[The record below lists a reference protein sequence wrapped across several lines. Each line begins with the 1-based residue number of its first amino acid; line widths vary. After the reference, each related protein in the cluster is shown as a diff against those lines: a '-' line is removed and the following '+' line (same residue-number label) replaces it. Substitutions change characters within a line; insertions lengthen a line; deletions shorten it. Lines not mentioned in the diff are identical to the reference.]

1 MTNNPDEIRA
11 NIERTRGDLGRD
23 VDALAEKVDPNRI
36 VDRQTERLRSRW
48 TDVRESIFGSD
59 DTGTEDPLNYYRHEE
74 DEQGRMSR
82 FADEAGGA
90 ARRAPRTVKRR
101 VRGNPLAAGAIAL
114 GAGWLLGSLLPSSR
128 QEQEAA
134 EEVRRRAE
142 PLVDEAKSVARDMG
156 DSLQPQAEQAVA
168 DVRQSATES
177 FDRVKT
183 EGQHRVADVQEDT
196 KRAAGNVRDTA
207 QDN

>member
-82 FADEAGGA
+82 FADEAGDA
-90 ARRAPRTVKRR
+90 ARR
-101 VRGNPLAAGAIAL
+101 VR
-114 GAGWLLGSLLPSSR
+114 
-128 QEQEAA
+128 
-134 EEVRRRAE
+134 
-142 PLVDEAKSVARDMG
+142 
-156 DSLQPQAEQAVA
+156 
-168 DVRQSATES
+168 
-177 FDRVKT
+177 
-183 EGQHRVADVQEDT
+183 
-196 KRAAGNVRDTA
+196 
-207 QDN
+207 

>member
-48 TDVRESIFGSD
+48 NDVRESIFGSD

-74 DEQGRMSR
+74 DGQGRMSR
-82 FADEAGGA
+82 FADEAG
-90 ARRAPRTVKRR
+90 
-101 VRGNPLAAGAIAL
+101 
-114 GAGWLLGSLLPSSR
+114 
-128 QEQEAA
+128 
-134 EEVRRRAE
+134 
-142 PLVDEAKSVARDMG
+142 D
-156 DSLQPQAEQAVA
+156 
-168 DVRQSATES
+168 
-177 FDRVKT
+177 
-183 EGQHRVADVQEDT
+183 
-196 KRAAGNVRDTA
+196 VRDTA